1 MTQLIY
7 VADPMC
13 SWCYGFGP
21 ELATLLHG
29 LPDVPLELIVGGLRA
44 YNTKPMDAELR
55 ATLQTHWK
63 KVGETTGLPF
73 SDTGLQ
79 IENFVYD
86 TEPACR
92 AISAV
97 GLLAPQSALTVFQ
110 AIQHAFYVK
119 GQDVTKGDVLAD
131 IAVRVLEQDGV
142 QIDKEKFLQ
151 TWSSEEA
158 RSVTRNDFEQSK
170 RWGVT
175 GFPTLILEHRGELHL
190 VTAGFTRTE
199 DLIQRLQSIIDQSAA
214 TAAPVASD
222 QDR

>member
-1 MTQLIY
+1 MAKLIY

-29 LPDVPLELIVGGLRA
+29 LPEVPLELIVGGLRA
-44 YNTKPMDAELR
+44 YNTKPMDDALR
-55 ATLQTHWK
+55 TTLGTHWK

-73 SDTGLQ
+73 SDAGLQ
-79 IENFVYD
+79 IRHFVYD

-92 AISAV
+92 AISAT

-110 AIQHAFYVK
+110 AIQHAFYAK
-119 GQDVTKGDVLAD
+119 GLDVTKGEVLAE
-131 IAVRVLEQDGV
+131 IVVQVLEQDGV
-142 QIDKEKFLQ
+142 QIDQGEFLK
-151 TWSSEEA
+151 TWASEEA
-158 RSVTRNDFEQSK
+158 RSVTREDFEQAK

-199 DLIQRLQSIIDQSAA
+199 DLIQRLQAIIDQSSA
-214 TAAPVASD
+214 TEAPVN